1 MDDGSM
7 RTIRQTTQPQ
17 VGTHVTIENNTL
29 HTASGHGSTSTSTSN
44 TAPSGNGSSSFSP
57 SGS

>member
-7 RTIRQTTQPQ
+7 RTVRQTTVPQ
-17 VGTHVTIENNTL
+17 VGTRVTIENNTL
-29 HTASGHGSTSTSTSN
+29 HAASKSGSTATSG
-44 TAPSGNGSSSFSP
+44 TAPQGNGSSNFSP

>member
-1 MDDGSM
+1 M

-17 VGTHVTIENNTL
+17 VGTRVTIENNTL
-29 HTASGHGSTSTSTSN
+29 HTASGHGSTPTSTSTSN
-44 TAPSGNGSSSFSP
+44 TAPTGNGSSSFSP